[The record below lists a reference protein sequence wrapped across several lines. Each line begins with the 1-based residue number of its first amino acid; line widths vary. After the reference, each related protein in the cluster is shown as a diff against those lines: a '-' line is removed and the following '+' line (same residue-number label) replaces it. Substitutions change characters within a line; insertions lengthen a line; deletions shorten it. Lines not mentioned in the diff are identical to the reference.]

1 MDIHSGI
8 IITDKKKKM
17 ETIQMLSTD
26 NSETGLSLGNKKHE
40 TLIRATIWIDLEN
53 MMLSEKQNKN

>member
-1 MDIHSGI
+1 
-8 IITDKKKKM
+8 M